1 MKNRKKKTKN
11 TGFYICIFLIP
22 LIIALIVF
30 AQVVISGVSESA
42 VSNDGLTLEIVGIA
56 ISVWVG
62 LNIYNVIVR
71 EDVNSLIEDAQ
82 EANMLAE
89 RLTTESFISKLRTSY
104 SEDTVVYISSRV
116 RELDPLPS
124 DLVTEFLEI
133 EDMLNLAYK
142 RYTGGQRTL
151 LFDEQSARLASLLE
165 RYERDYKRNLRSDQR
180 NFVSGYLRL
189 RYSDFKYFAL
199 GAMEKKG
206 TFKERCDL
214 AREAEDGYKEC
225 LKQFLNISFPV
236 EEKHAE
242 LL

>member
-30 AQVVISGVSESA
+30 VQVVISGVSESA

-199 GAMEKKG
+199 GAMEKRGHSKKG
-206 TFKERCDL
+206 AIWPERRRMDI
-214 AREAEDGYKEC
+214 R
-225 LKQFLNISFPV
+225 SV
-236 EEKHAE
+236 
-242 LL
+242 